1 MVERA
6 VVMRKA
12 YNCPF
17 RNAVIRQG
25 TECRQGAFSYSDY
38 TKIRRSARHTV
49 QVRFGG
55 SPQSIHPSWIGLFRV
70 REWAP
75 RDKFVP
81 RVFWCLKSHVNNR
94 ILNIWWTERVWHETD
109 LYPDLISGHLNRAVA
124 SWVGEMLV
132 PNWVP
137 APTDRLTGYPVP
149 GDHESKGAPKLSA
162 PIPISDTSPSG
173 YL

>member
-1 MVERA
+1 MPPRGFLI
-6 VVMRKA
+6 
-12 YNCPF
+12 F
-17 RNAVIRQG
+17 RLHQNPASCCCSVTLSSR
-25 TECRQGAFSYSDY
+25 
-38 TKIRRSARHTV
+38 
-49 QVRFGG
+49 VRFGG

-137 APTDRLTGYPVP
+137 APTYILIGYTVA

-173 YL
+173 YLVFPLIWGKKTMEFF